1 MIVHILRFYYNTISN
16 QQLSIK
22 LLGEENMD
30 RKEKQEYLFQ
40 EASVWKAIS
49 QMAIPAMV
57 SIIVMIIYNMADMF
71 FVGQLGDTA
80 QVAAVSLIG
89 PVFTLMM
96 AIGTMVGGGGS
107 VLIAK
112 TLGEKDFEKVKLY
125 SSLCC
130 WGSIVFGLI
139 FSIVIL
145 LFSNP
150 LLQFLGANDDTFH
163 FAKQY
168 MTILALGAPITIFA
182 NGFGNVIRGEGA
194 IKEGMVGHL
203 LGTLI
208 NIVLDPLFILT
219 LHMGV
224 CGAAL
229 ATVLGNMAA
238 ALYLLIYIK
247 KSNTSLT
254 LHPSYAKK
262 QPSAITQILA
272 LGLPNMINSTLA
284 SFAGA
289 FANQLLV
296 RYGTNAV
303 AAMGAAGKSTLII
316 SMIQMGLCM
325 GVQPLMAYCYGAKNM
340 PRIKETLT
348 KLSILT
354 IATGLFVTLFCLF
367 NSRTVVAL
375 FLKEPEA
382 LALGQQMVTLLV
394 LSGPFLGLFYI
405 GSSFL
410 QASGNAL
417 LATIVSMLRQGFFL
431 IPLLYAMNALFGVT
445 GNIIAHIIADITA
458 SIVAVVLAFR
468 QYGKLKQ
475 SAETI

>member
-1 MIVHILRFYYNTISN
+1 
-16 QQLSIK
+16 
-22 LLGEENMD
+22 MD
-30 RKEKQEYLFQ
+30 KKEKQEYLFQ
-40 EASVWKAIS
+40 EAGVWKAIS
-49 QMAIPAMV
+49 RMAIPAMV
-57 SIIVMIIYNMADMF
+57 SILVMLIYNMADMF

-80 QVAAVSLIG
+80 QVAAVSLVG

-96 AIGTMVGGGGS
+96 AIGTMIGGGGS
-107 VLIAK
+107 VLTAK
-112 TLGEKDFEKVKLY
+112 TLGEKDFEKVKLC

-130 WGSIVFGLI
+130 WSSIVLGLL
-139 FSIVIL
+139 FSAVVL

-150 LLQFLGANDDTFH
+150 LLRFLGADSNTFYL
-163 FAKQY
+163 AKQY

-182 NGFGNVIRGEGA
+182 NGFGNVIRGEGSV
-194 IKEGMVGHL
+194 KEGMVGHL
-203 LGTLI
+203 LGTLV
-208 NIVLDPLFILT
+208 NIVLDPLFILV
-219 LHMGV
+219 LRMGV
-224 CGAAL
+224 GGAAV
-229 ATVLGNMAA
+229 ATVLGNVTAV
-238 ALYLLIYIK
+238 LYFLVYIK
-247 KSNTSLT
+247 KSNTNLT
-254 LHPSYAKK
+254 LQPSYAKR
-262 QPSAITQILA
+262 QPSAIIQILA

-284 SFAGA
+284 GFAGA

-316 SMIQMGLCM
+316 SMLQMGLCM
-325 GVQPLMAYCYGAKNM
+325 GVQPLMAYNYGAKNM
-340 PRIKETLT
+340 PRIKEVLA

-354 IATGLFVTLFCLF
+354 VTTGLSATIFCLF
-367 NSRTVVAL
+367 NSRMMIAL

-382 LALGQQMVTLLV
+382 LALGQQMVTLLI

-405 GSSFL
+405 GSNFL

-417 LATIVSMLRQGFFL
+417 LATIVSMLRQGVFL

-458 SIVAVVLAFR
+458 AAVAIALALR

-475 SAETI
+475 SVSESAAGLH

>member
-1 MIVHILRFYYNTISN
+1 
-16 QQLSIK
+16 
-22 LLGEENMD
+22 MD
-30 RKEKQEYLFQ
+30 KKEKQEYLFQ
-40 EASVWKAIS
+40 EAGVWKAIS
-49 QMAIPAMV
+49 RMAIPAMV
-57 SIIVMIIYNMADMF
+57 SILVMIIYNMADMF

-80 QVAAVSLIG
+80 QVAAVSLVG

-96 AIGTMVGGGGS
+96 AIGTMIGGGGS
-107 VLIAK
+107 VLTAK

-130 WGSIVFGLI
+130 WSSIVLGLL
-139 FSIVIL
+139 FSVVVL

-150 LLQFLGANDDTFH
+150 LLRFLGADSNTFYL
-163 FAKQY
+163 AKQY
-168 MTILALGAPITIFA
+168 MTILALGAPITIVA
-182 NGFGNVIRGEGA
+182 NGFGNVIRGEGSV
-194 IKEGMVGHL
+194 KEGMVGHL
-203 LGTLI
+203 LGTLV
-208 NIVLDPLFILT
+208 NIVLDPLFILV
-219 LHMGV
+219 LRMGV
-224 CGAAL
+224 GGAAV
-229 ATVLGNMAA
+229 ATVLGNVTAV
-238 ALYLLIYIK
+238 LYFLVYIK
-247 KSNTSLT
+247 KSNTNLT
-254 LHPSYAKK
+254 LQPSYAKR
-262 QPSAITQILA
+262 QPSAIIQILA

-284 SFAGA
+284 GFAGA

-316 SMIQMGLCM
+316 SMLQMGLCM
-325 GVQPLMAYCYGAKNM
+325 GVQPLMAYNYGAKNM
-340 PRIKETLT
+340 PRIKEVLA

-354 IATGLFVTLFCLF
+354 VTTGLSATIFCLF
-367 NSRTVVAL
+367 NSRMMIAL

-382 LALGQQMVTLLV
+382 LALGQQMVTLLI

-405 GSSFL
+405 GSNFL

-417 LATIVSMLRQGFFL
+417 LATIVSMLRQGVFL

-458 SIVAVVLAFR
+458 AAVAIALALR

-475 SAETI
+475 SVSESAAGLH